1 MIKPAAPKIRPDAV
15 RARNELHLFEIF
27 LASFFA
33 PFGEP
38 LCLSATSFSL
48 PPPLADRTCG
58 TTFRKFTPLTPGGP
72 VSKVSSSESSRDC
85 FVSQQK
91 KREREREVRKKERKK
106 ERRARAERE
115 NEEERSGRVHR
126 SSRRPLSLSLSS
138 ARHVFL
144 LFRTFTKRIQ
154 IQKRSSVKKESLV
167 AKTKTR
173 RRRRLPSIAT
183 ASRGSL
189 VFWRTLPFSDL
200 LLLLLLLSV
209 GGVFGTNA
217 NEKYCDVLRF
227 FSNPFRERFFLQ
239 SFFLPH
245 KTVFAR

>member
-38 LCLSATSFSL
+38 LCLSAISFLL

-91 KREREREVRKKERKK
+91 KRERKRLERKKERKND
-106 ERRARAERE
+106 AHAERE
-115 NEEERSGRVHR
+115 NEAERSGRVHR
-126 SSRRPLSLSLSS
+126 SSRRPLSLSLFLPRGTFFFSS
-138 ARHVFL
+138 ALSQTHP
-144 LFRTFTKRIQ
+144 
-154 IQKRSSVKKESLV
+154 IQKFGKKRVV

-173 RRRRLPSIAT
+173 RRRRHLPSIAT

-189 VFWRTLPFSDL
+189 VFWRTLPFSNL
-200 LLLLLLLSV
+200 LLLLLLRAKGK
-209 GGVFGTNA
+209 GGLR
-217 NEKYCDVLRF
+217 NEYK
-227 FSNPFRERFFLQ
+227 
-239 SFFLPH
+239 
-245 KTVFAR
+245 